1 MEIALDSKLPVRL
14 GISNRKKLLSLLSGI
29 IFAPLTFFV
38 LNSYLPPLQGLT
50 SSESALAVG
59 FIVGIVSIFY
69 PFFLSPYIRINEN
82 AVYVRAPGLW
92 PIEWPFAWKDI
103 QTFKVVETHLPIG
116 GNFPPV
122 PYKKKAIGL
131 DYKEDLP
138 IDPLSN
144 KQDPIL
150 KKLYAPSKFF
160 IGAQVIFPDSTT
172 IFDKTIYSSDPEEL
186 VSILNEYKKRF
197 GS

>member
-82 AVYVRAPGLW
+82 AVY
-92 PIEWPFAWKDI
+92 I